1 MIKIDT
7 CNFLESE
14 IHSLK
19 LIEVIKQENHAHKMH
34 VANSRNTRH
43 LLILTGLSAWKSVS
57 IVMS

>member
-34 VANSRNTRH
+34 VAKRRTQD
-43 LLILTGLSAWKSVS
+43 IC
-57 IVMS
+57 

>member
-19 LIEVIKQENHAHKMH
+19 LIEVIKVGDTTYNKVYEEGIIFCN
-34 VANSRNTRH
+34 NEDEEINRGT
-43 LLILTGLSAWKSVS
+43 
-57 IVMS
+57 